1 MPQLDNVQVS
11 LQLPYI
17 GEIRGTWKPDQ
28 RERDAAW
35 EMYVELIT
43 RISIVELRPGEGSLR
58 EALSSLY
65 TLFGSTREILRKY
78 GPAVA
83 RAEYDSQLTFGY
95 ISVAIL
101 NAVLRPL
108 LAKWHPLLLDYES
121 RKLESISP
129 LEHEQKWHRSEELR
143 AALNDA
149 RDILIE
155 WANIVSNAAGVPSLV
170 LEPVE

>member
-35 EMYVELIT
+35 EMYIELIT
-43 RISIVELRPGEGSLR
+43 RISVVELKPGEGSLR
-58 EALSSLY
+58 EGLSSLY
-65 TLFGSTREILRKY
+65 TLFGTTRDILRKY
-78 GPAVA
+78 GPVVA
-83 RAEYDSQLTFGY
+83 RGEYDSQLTFGY
-95 ISVAIL
+95 ISVAML

-121 RKLESISP
+121 RKPESISP
-129 LEHEQKWHRSEELR
+129 LEHEQKWDRSEELR
-143 AALNDA
+143 TALNDT
-149 RDILIE
+149 REILIE
-155 WANIVSNAAGVPSLV
+155 WANVLSDVAGVPSLV
-170 LEPVE
+170 IEAVE